1 MHRLVVVVAA
11 ALAALSATA
20 FATGRVVAA
29 QSDTIA
35 GYYQALLAYNPTLAA
50 ELAIHARDAELESFS
65 ADSVAGEIR
74 TLRAWDAIFAGAP
87 IGKVSPAE
95 ADDTRLVRVG
105 IAQRLVEL
113 EDVQAWRRLPDFYPD
128 LASRSVYVII
138 KRAFAPPGERL
149 RSWIAR
155 EQKIPALLAAGKKN
169 LRSVSRVAVEIALDE
184 VDGIRDFFA
193 KDVPLAFTAVT
204 DRKLRA
210 ELDRATSGV
219 TAALVDYR

>member
-35 GYYQALLAYNPTLAA
+35 GYYQVLLAHNPTLAT
-50 ELAIHARDAELESFS
+50 ELGIHDHDAELESFS

-74 TLRAWDAIFAGAP
+74 TLHAWDAIFAGAP

-113 EDVQAWRRLPDFYPD
+113 EDGQAWRLLPHFYSD

-138 KRAFAPPGERL
+138 KRAFAPPEERL
-149 RSWIAR
+149 RSVIAR

-169 LRSVSRVAVEIALDE
+169 LRSVSRVAVEIALDQG
-184 VDGIRDFFA
+184 DGIRGLFA
-193 KDVPLAFTAVT
+193 HDVPLPVTAVP
-204 DRKLRA
+204 DRKL
-210 ELDRATSGV
+210 
-219 TAALVDYR
+219 